1 VRGFLLRYRVMAY
14 VVGTLLIVLV
24 LVGVPLKYLAA
35 DGSQAQDVGEW
46 ITTWL
51 GVLHGYLYM
60 IFLVTAVMLARKARF
75 PLRFAVGVMV
85 LGTIPILSF
94 WGEYLARHRVLD
106 THPEEFSPGPERP

>member
-1 VRGFLLRYRVMAY
+1 MAY

-24 LVGVPLKYLAA
+24 LIGVPLKYLAD

-60 IFLVTAVMLARKARF
+60 IFLVTAIMLAKRAQF
-75 PLRFAVGVMV
+75 PLGFALRIML

-94 WGEYLARHRVLD
+94 WGERLARHRVID
-106 THPEEFSPGPERP
+106 THSTDLA

>member
-1 VRGFLLRYRVMAY
+1 MAY
-14 VVGTLLIVLV
+14 VVGTLLIVLI

-35 DGSQAQDVGEW
+35 DGSGAQHAGEW

-60 IFLVTAVMLARKARF
+60 IFLVTAILLARKARF
-75 PLRFAVGVMV
+75 PVGFALGVMI

-94 WGEYLARHRVLD
+94 WGEHRARTRVVETYPEALAS
-106 THPEEFSPGPERP
+106 SP